1 MNARAAEILLVEDN
15 PGDILLTR
23 KAFKSSEI
31 ANRLH
36 VVTDGNSALEF
47 LRREGRYPEAVRPD
61 LVLLDINLPGL
72 DGHEVLAA
80 IKADED
86 LCQVPVVM
94 LTSSDRQRDVATSYR
109 NHANS
114 YICKPPSLAGLSR
127 ALNALQDYWFEVV
140 RLPPPGAPA

>member
-1 MNARAAEILLVEDN
+1 MKLQAAEILLVEDN

-23 KAFKSSEI
+23 KAFEASQILTS
-31 ANRLH
+31 LH
-36 VVTDGNSALEF
+36 VVTDGTAALEF
-47 LRREGRYPEAVRPD
+47 LRRQGGHAEAPRPD

-86 LCQVPVVM
+86 LCQIPVVM
-94 LTSSDRQRDVATSYR
+94 LTSSDHDRDVTTSYR

-114 YICKPPSLAGLSR
+114 YICKPPTLGGLIK
-127 ALNALQDYWFEVV
+127 ALNSLQEYWFAVV
-140 RLPPPGAPA
+140 RLPSAGRA